1 MTRPRPIVLKFGG
14 ESLSAPEEVLRLIL
28 KTRRR
33 GTDVVVVASAR
44 EGVTDLLKT
53 ALRPAGDRPSPRSLV
68 EELAR
73 LHPDLPPAGR
83 RILGRVEALAARL
96 AESGS
101 SDRAHVDELLSQGE
115 RLAVHWLA
123 ARLRTAGAPVRPV
136 EADRLGLLTDNSY
149 GASRILLS
157 RSQRRVRSGLT
168 RILAAGE
175 IPIVTGFFG
184 RSLEGRVATLG
195 RGGSDYS
202 ASAIG
207 CLLGASRVELVKR
220 HVAIFT
226 ADPRLVPNA
235 RPVRRL
241 SYEEAEEF
249 AQFGARVL
257 HPVTIEPARA
267 AGVELRVRSLHDD
280 GLVTSIGPAAPS
292 EVTRTVTRLGPLRL
306 VSIRLA
312 GGRQRQGILAAIT
325 TRLAEIHVTLAAVI
339 TTEAVIGLLVEPA
352 EAARARR
359 ALREFARP
367 AGAVLG
373 RSLPVSLVSAVGEGI
388 LSELPRLPPEIISR
402 SEGVLATA
410 RSISI
415 VVPEDAVVGSLR
427 LLHRTFVEAQNG
439 RAEGRGASTLSRR
452 SRTPPSSARPPSAVD
467 RPLTSIPVRS
477 AGLLGV
483 PVGLP

>member
-1 MTRPRPIVLKFGG
+1 MKGRRPIVLKFGG

-28 KTRRR
+28 KSRRNK
-33 GTDVVVVASAR
+33 TDVVVVASAR

-53 ALRPAGDRPSPRSLV
+53 ALRTGADRPSPRSLV
-68 EELAR
+68 QELAR

-83 RILGRVEALAARL
+83 RILARVGELATQL
-96 AESGS
+96 LGS
-101 SDRAHVDELLSQGE
+101 AASDRAHVDELLSQGE

-123 ARLRTAGAPVRPV
+123 ARLREAGAPVRPV

-149 GASRILLS
+149 GASRILLN
-157 RSQRRVRSGLT
+157 RSQRRVRAGLT
-168 RILAAGE
+168 KILAAGD

-207 CLLGASRVELVKR
+207 CLIGASRVELVKR

-267 AGVELRVRSLHDD
+267 GGVELRVRSLHDD
-280 GLVTSIGPAAPS
+280 GLVTSIGPAVPS
-292 EVTRTVTRLGPLRL
+292 QVTRTVTLLGPLRL
-306 VSIRLA
+306 VSVRLA
-312 GGRQRQGILAAIT
+312 GGRQRHGILADIT
-325 TRLAEIHVTLAAVI
+325 ARLAAMHVTLAAVI
-339 TTEAVIGLLVEPA
+339 TTEAVIGLLVDPG
-352 EAARARR
+352 EAGRARR
-359 ALREFARP
+359 ALTEFARP
-367 AGAVLG
+367 AGAVVG
-373 RSLPVSLVSAVGEGI
+373 RSLPVSLVSAVGDGI
-388 LSELPRLPPEIISR
+388 LAELPRLPPEIISH

-415 VVPEDAVVGSLR
+415 VVPEEAVVGSLR
-427 LLHRTFVEAQNG
+427 LLHRTFVEGQGGSAGSNG
-439 RAEGRGASTLSRR
+439 ISA
-452 SRTPPSSARPPSAVD
+452 SARRASGLVPAARGSAAID
-467 RPLTSIPVRS
+467 RSLASIPIRN

-483 PVGLP
+483 RVGLP